1 MDNAYVV
8 SFEIAGQAAMFTRP
22 DSGAAQVSYPAPTFS
37 AAKGMFDSIAL
48 LRGDKKNDFKGKAA
62 IRPTKVEICA
72 PIKYHKY
79 TTNYGGPLR
88 KSNQMS
94 KGTSYQIPA
103 TILIDVCYRVYG
115 VVEEVSLSRDGT
127 NHRHFLQDLF
137 SRRLKQ
143 GRFYHTPCLGWKEF
157 VPFYVGEFRE
167 DTKKQEDINIVIPS
181 MLHSVFDRIC
191 DGQVAPSFTVD
202 AVIKEGE
209 LIYAK

>member
-1 MDNAYVV
+1 MEKPYDV
-8 SFEIAGQAAMFTRP
+8 SFEIAGPAAMFTRP

-37 AAKGMFDSIAL
+37 ATKGMFDAIAL
-48 LRGDKKNDFKGKAA
+48 LRGDKKSDSKGKAA

-88 KSNQMS
+88 KGNQMS
-94 KGTSYQIPA
+94 QGSSYQIPA
-103 TILIDVCYRVYG
+103 TVLINVCYRIYG
-115 VVEEVSLSRDGT
+115 IVEEVSISRDGT
-127 NHRHFLQDLF
+127 NHRHYLQDLF

-143 GRFYHTPCLGWKEF
+143 GRFYYIPCLGWKEF
-157 VPFYVGEFRE
+157 VPSYVGKFRE
-167 DTKKQEDINIVIPS
+167 GTKKQIDINIVIPS
-181 MLHSVFDRIC
+181 MLHSVFDKIS
-191 DGQVAPSFTVD
+191 DGKVAPSFTVD